1 MAAAPGELRGQAARF
16 LASGT
21 FNTLAT
27 YSLYCV
33 LVAFMHPQIAYAI
46 VFALGIVIAYVLN
59 ARFVFRSP
67 LRAASA
73 RVYPLVYVAQYAVNA
88 LLIGVLTRTGVGPR
102 AALAVALVFVIPL
115 SFALNRLVL
124 TGGGTKGGR

>member
-1 MAAAPGELRGQAARF
+1 VTPSKRELGGQAARF

-27 YSLYCV
+27 YALYCA

-46 VFALGIVIAYVLN
+46 VFALGIVVAYLLN

-67 LRAASA
+67 LRVSSA
-73 RVYPLVYVAQYAVNA
+73 RVYPLVYLGQYALNA
-88 LLIGVLTRTGVGPR
+88 LLIGVLTGIGAGPR
-102 AALAVALVFVIPL
+102 IALALALALVTPL
-115 SFALNRLVL
+115 SFALNRIVL
-124 TGGGTKGGR
+124 TGGASKGGR